1 MPASY
6 EDKRLHALMNL
17 NLLDTPASESFDR
30 ITRMAS
36 QIFQLPIAAV
46 SLTDSDRQ
54 WFKSKVGVEHSSIP
68 RIKAP
73 CGQVADSNEFLVI
86 EDFVQDPRYRDSP
99 LGVNGIRFYAGAPL
113 VTRDGY
119 SLGALCVLGT
129 EPRRITEAETSA
141 LRDLASMVMA
151 QIELQHAFGRIDPVS
166 GLPNRLQFTDDLT
179 DLSLT
184 APDEP
189 RLAVAV
195 DLAQPDEMERLAA
208 VMGPTACDQVIQ
220 DAARSLKTFLGHS
233 IPVYHVSATQF
244 VYLAPR
250 GAGAADYRSE
260 LVRLLETELVGSE
273 IRYAVTPVC
282 AMTPLTL
289 SSSSHADCL
298 RALSSAVQ
306 DTRAAEE
313 TIGVFSNSHDR
324 DYRRKF
330 RLLNDFSAALYDP
343 DQLRIVLQPRV
354 DLATGDILSAEVLL
368 RWQHP
373 ELGAISP
380 GEFVPVIEN
389 SALAWSMTRWVL
401 DRAVRQLRDWQI
413 RGKTLK
419 LSVNFAASNLKEEVV
434 DEVLDCLSA
443 SAVPCSSL
451 EIELTE
457 SSLMHNSAQILCK
470 LDRLVKAGIGLAID
484 DFGTGYSSLSYLQRL
499 PVSVVKIDQS
509 FIQALGDGA
518 REQKLVHSMIKLS
531 HEMGY
536 RVVAEGIEMPEAAE
550 LLRVMGCDEGQ
561 GYLYARPL
569 EIADFDRFIA
579 ESASG
584 TAELAV
590 A

>member
-1 MPASY
+1 MNTNQ
-6 EDKRLHALMNL
+6 EEKRLHALTSL

-36 QIFQLPIAAV
+36 QIFQVPIAAV
-46 SLTDSDRQ
+46 SLTDRDRQ
-54 WFKSKVGVEHSSIP
+54 WFKSKVGIDHDTIP
-68 RIKAP
+68 RRKAP
-73 CGQVADSNEFLVI
+73 CAEVADHNTFLVI
-86 EDFVQDPRYRDSP
+86 EDFVQDPRYCDSL
-99 LGVNGIRFYAGAPL
+99 LGVSGIRFYAGAPL
-113 VTRDGY
+113 VTRDGF

-141 LRDLASMVMA
+141 LRDLASIVMA

-179 DLSLT
+179 DLART
-184 APDEP
+184 APDDP

-220 DAARSLKTFLGHS
+220 DAARSLKTFLGHGT
-233 IPVYHVSATQF
+233 PVYHVSATQF

-250 GAGAADYRSE
+250 GASALDYRPA
-260 LVRLLETELVGSE
+260 VARLLETDLVGSE
-273 IRYAVTPVC
+273 IRYSVTPVC
-282 AMTPLTL
+282 AMTPLIL
-289 SSSSHADCL
+289 SSSAHTDCL

-313 TIGVFSNSHDR
+313 TIGVFSFSHDR

-330 RLLNDFSAALYDP
+330 RLLNDFSAALDDP
-343 DQLRIVLQPRV
+343 EQLRIVLQPRI
-354 DLATGDILSAEVLL
+354 DLATGEVMSAEALL

-389 SALAWSMTRWVL
+389 SALAWPMTRWVL
-401 DRAVRQLRDWQI
+401 DRAVRQLRDWQD
-413 RGKTLK
+413 RGLTVK
-419 LSVNFAASNLKEEVV
+419 LSVNFAASNLKEDVV
-434 DEVLDCLSA
+434 EEVLDCLLA
-443 SAVPCSSL
+443 SAVPCSSF

-457 SSLMHNSAQILCK
+457 SSLMHNSAQILAK
-470 LDRLVKAGIGLAID
+470 LDRLVDAGIGLAID
-484 DFGTGYSSLSYLQRL
+484 EFGTGYSSLSYLQRL

-569 EIADFDRFIA
+569 EIADFDRFIGGA
-579 ESASG
+579 ERPVV
-584 TAELAV
+584 AV

>member
-1 MPASY
+1 MPATQ
-6 EDKRLHALMNL
+6 EDKRLHALTSL

-54 WFKSKVGVEHSSIP
+54 WFKSKVGLEHDTIP
-68 RIKAP
+68 RKQAP
-73 CGQVADSNEFLVI
+73 CAQVATSSELLVI
-86 EDFVQDPRYRDSP
+86 EDFEKDPRYCDSL
-99 LGVNGIRFYAGAPL
+99 LGVSGIRFYAGAPL
-113 VTRDGY
+113 ITRDGY

-129 EPRRITEAETSA
+129 EPRRITDAESNA

-179 DLSLT
+179 DLART
-184 APDEP
+184 APNEP

-220 DAARSLKTFLGHS
+220 DAARALKTFLGHS

-250 GAGAADYRSE
+250 GAGAVDYRAE
-260 LVRLLETELVGSE
+260 LARLLDTELVGSE

-282 AMTPLTL
+282 AMTTLTL
-289 SSSSHADCL
+289 SSSAHTDCL

-306 DTRAAEE
+306 DTRAGEQS
-313 TIGVFSNSHDR
+313 IGVFSYSHDR

-330 RLLNDFSAALYDP
+330 RLLNDFSAALEDP
-343 DQLRIVLQPRV
+343 EQLRIVLQPRV
-354 DLATGDILSAEVLL
+354 DLATGGILSAEVLL

-389 SALAWSMTRWVL
+389 SALAWPMTQWVL
-401 DRAVRQLRDWQI
+401 NHAVRQLRDWQD
-413 RGKTLK
+413 RGLTLK
-419 LSVNFAASNLKEEVV
+419 LSVNFAASNLKEDVV
-434 DEVLDCLSA
+434 EEVLHCLSA
-443 SAVPCSSL
+443 AAVPCSSF

-470 LDRLVKAGIGLAID
+470 LDRLVDAGIGLAID

-509 FIQALGDGA
+509 FIKALGDGA

-569 EIADFDRFIA
+569 EIADFDRFIGG
-579 ESASG
+579 SALG